1 MARSLNFSLNG
12 AELSVSIE
20 KVDRKKI
27 YGWVE
32 KKALDRDDNI
42 CHFGS
47 ISGDG
52 MHIFGKESFE
62 QGYIDEKGSWVEKST
77 LKVVDNN
84 GNVLEKEEASFKKTI
99 ELAETVTVDEY
110 LNHTVKSV
118 YELEAPEEMHKAV
131 QELDGVYKFF
141 FNYTVSYSPDPAFL
155 IANDD
160 ALFMIVAE
168 ESGFEFI
175 GLQEVESAVL
185 VEDEEDEEEA
195 GDELDFSMF

>member
-1 MARSLNFSLNG
+1 MARSLNFSLKG
-12 AELSVSIE
+12 AEIPVSIE

-32 KKALDRDDNI
+32 KKALDRDSNV

-47 ISGDG
+47 ISSDG
-52 MHIFGKESFE
+52 MNIFGKESFE
-62 QGYIDEKGSWVEKST
+62 QGYVDGQGSWTEKTS
-77 LKVVDNN
+77 LKVVNN
-84 GNVLEKEEASFKKTI
+84 TGDVLEKEEASFKKTI
-99 ELAETVTVDEY
+99 ELSEIVGVDEY

-118 YELEAPEEMHKAV
+118 YELDAPEEIVKAAK
-131 QELDGVYKFF
+131 EADGVYKFS
-141 FNYTVSYSPDPAFL
+141 FNYTASYSPDPAFL

-168 ESGFEFI
+168 EGGFEFI
-175 GLQEVESAVL
+175 GLQEIESAVM
-185 VEDEEDEEEA
+185 VDDEEDEA

>member
-1 MARSLNFSLNG
+1 MARSLNFSLKG
-12 AELSVSIE
+12 SEVAVSIE

-32 KKALDRDDNI
+32 KKAIDRNDKI

-47 ISGDG
+47 ISSCG

-62 QGYIDEKGSWVEKST
+62 QGYLDEQGSWVEKTS
-77 LKVVDNN
+77 LKVVDSN
-84 GNVLEKEEASFKKTI
+84 GEVLEKEEASFKKTI
-99 ELAETVTVDEY
+99 ELSEVVSVDEY
-110 LNHTVKSV
+110 LNHSVKSV
-118 YELEAPEEMHKAV
+118 YELDAPEEVEKAV
-131 QELDGVYKFF
+131 KEADGVYKFE
-141 FNYTVSYSPDPAFL
+141 FNYTASYSPDPAFL
-155 IANDD
+155 VANED

-168 ESGFEFI
+168 DCGFDFI

-185 VEDEEDEEEA
+185 VDDDEEED